1 LKLHQALDI
10 IFGQIGKEKQDIAV
24 WVQDAERAQAYNA
37 GEC

>member
-24 WVQDAERAQAYNA
+24 WVQDAERAQSYKVAEY
-37 GEC
+37 